1 MDWGYLGSAAGLAS
15 IAIHVVEKL
24 LVVVNHKRVRSRCCG
39 KQLDSSLDIEETTP
53 PAKEELPKIS
63 V

>member
-15 IAIHVVEKL
+15 IAIHVAEKL
-24 LVVVNHKRVRSRCCG
+24 LMVVNHKRVRSRCCG

-53 PAKEELPKIS
+53 PAKEALPKIS